1 MRGVGFQ
8 NLVKILVEVGQLAS
22 KSKFEVT
29 DILPHPTTQNL
40 PEVLINSNAMENYN
54 VIEKELLDDIC
65 NFLEPFQ
72 DVINALSK
80 DRQPCLH
87 RLMPHGQ
94 CLVEHC
100 HKKETDSSV
109 IMQLKSFLARRIKN
123 AWYINDYHR
132 LATILHPK
140 LKNFEFCRDEKER
153 SIDVLKQEYDKLE
166 LNNSLTQKIASNVL
180 QNNNANPS
188 QTSTTKLKEILP
200 LPNAPD
206 QGRKKA
212 STPID
217 DRNLLQLCKKYRTKS
232 SQILSSELMLSNG
245 KHLSARTKPLRT
257 PAHKKQR
264 FLFARE
270 HQYWSQEQNNII
282 WSDEAHFEVLNR
294 KNRTFVRRLR
304 SEADQ
309 PFNFVPKVQDGGGS
323 ISVWEC
329 MASGARGPLVTYS
342 GKVDGR
348 AYVKIIEEALP
359 SFIENAFD
367 SSNKNWMFM
376 RDNAP
381 PHRSK
386 YTMKWLQDKGIK
398 VMEWPVTSPRS

>member
-1 MRGVGFQ
+1 MY
-8 NLVKILVEVGQLAS
+8 
-22 KSKFEVT
+22 
-29 DILPHPTTQNL
+29 QNL

-54 VIEKELLDDIC
+54 AIDKDLLGDIC

-72 DVINALSK
+72 DAINAPSK

-87 RLMPHGQ
+87 R
-94 CLVEHC
+94 
-100 HKKETDSSV
+100 
-109 IMQLKSFLARRIKN
+109 
-123 AWYINDYHR
+123 
-132 LATILHPK
+132 
-140 LKNFEFCRDEKER
+140 
-153 SIDVLKQEYDKLE
+153 
-166 LNNSLTQKIASNVL
+166 
-180 QNNNANPS
+180 
-188 QTSTTKLKEILP
+188 KLKENLSVS
-200 LPNAPD
+200 NAPG
-206 QGRKKA
+206 QGRKRV
-212 STPID
+212 SIPID
-217 DRNLLQLCKKYRTKS
+217 DRNLLRLCKKYRTKS
-232 SQILSSELMLSNG
+232 SQILSSELILSNG
-245 KHLSARTKPLRT
+245 EKKPLRT

-270 HQYWSQEQNNII
+270 HQYWSQEWNNII